1 MKKPWL
7 VQYILN
13 VLCGFWTD
21 RILAFLRPWARSQRA
36 REPRSLS
43 SKEGRR
49 RQSQAWSANTWWS
62 TNGARW
68 WVRRWIL
75 VLLRF
80 CFPTKMVT
88 YYLKK
93 TTFNLDWPSHDFF
106 LIFPIT
112 NPLWLG
118 NREDFLVVPS
128 ANPRNAAGKNR
139 FKQISAWINAC
150 QSARNEL
157 GIKGMCCVGGKTVQG
172 KALYVKA
179 KAIFGKWA
187 RAVPVSCACQPCSEQ
202 FDSFRGS
209 SWSNRSAVIGLFGTA
224 LSLYSQDLGQWP
236 LSWRLMYIMYIHVQQ
251 GRKTVCLELSWKC
264 TVEDGNWSF

>member
-1 MKKPWL
+1 MKKTWL

-21 RILAFLRPWARSQRA
+21 RILSFLRPWARSQRA

-43 SKEGRR
+43 SKAGRR

-93 TTFNLDWPSHDFF
+93 TTFNLDWPSRDFF

-118 NREDFLVVPS
+118 NWEDFISGSISKSQECCWQEPLQADLCLDQCLSVRPQW
-128 ANPRNAAGKNR
+128 AGNQR
-139 FKQISAWINAC
+139 YVLCGWQDGSGEGAV
-150 QSARNEL
+150 RE
-157 GIKGMCCVGGKTVQG
+157 GQG
-172 KALYVKA
+172 H
-179 KAIFGKWA
+179 FWQMSS
-187 RAVPVSCACQPCSEQ
+187 SCACQLCL
-202 FDSFRGS
+202 
-209 SWSNRSAVIGLFGTA
+209 SAV
-224 LSLYSQDLGQWP
+224 LGAVRQ
-236 LSWRLMYIMYIHVQQ
+236 LSW
-251 GRKTVCLELSWKC
+251 
-264 TVEDGNWSF
+264 

>member
-21 RILAFLRPWARSQRA
+21 RILSFLRPWARSQRA

-187 RAVPVSCACQPCSEQ
+187 RAVPVSRA
-202 FDSFRGS
+202 RS
-209 SWSNRSAVIGLFGTA
+209 SSTAFVVVHGAIDLLWSA
-224 LSLYSQDLGQWP
+224 
-236 LSWRLMYIMYIHVQQ
+236 
-251 GRKTVCLELSWKC
+251 CLELRSVC
-264 TVEDGNWSF
+264 TAKIWASDLLVGDSCTSCTSMSKKAEKLFA